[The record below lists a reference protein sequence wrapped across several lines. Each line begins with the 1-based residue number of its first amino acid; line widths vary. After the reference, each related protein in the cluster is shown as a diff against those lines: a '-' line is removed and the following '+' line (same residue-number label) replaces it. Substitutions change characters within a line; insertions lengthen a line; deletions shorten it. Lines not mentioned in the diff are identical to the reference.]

1 VNLPFHRN
9 TLGSDSGRVGFV
21 GCRFMDNEV
30 GFKFNTDAL
39 LRDILFEGNKVAIDN
54 CCCGNLMGSMS
65 QVTLY
70 QNDLALRSSTG
81 WTSNYWSELNFINN
95 SINIE
100 YTSSTISHLNGAYWG
115 QCADEVTIQDLV
127 VRTVGSGRVIVESI
141 LHAPTVMQR
150 FRANTS
156 QDVAHQHRF

>member
-1 VNLPFHRN
+1 
-9 TLGSDSGRVGFV
+9 
-21 GCRFMDNEV
+21 
-30 GFKFNTDAL
+30 
-39 LRDILFEGNKVAIDN
+39 
-54 CCCGNLMGSMS
+54 MGSMA
-65 QVTLY
+65 QVTFY
-70 QNDLALRSSTG
+70 QNDVAVRSSTG

-100 YTSSTISHLNGAYWG
+100 HTSSTISHLNGAYWG

-141 LHAPTVMQR
+141 LHAPTVMQG